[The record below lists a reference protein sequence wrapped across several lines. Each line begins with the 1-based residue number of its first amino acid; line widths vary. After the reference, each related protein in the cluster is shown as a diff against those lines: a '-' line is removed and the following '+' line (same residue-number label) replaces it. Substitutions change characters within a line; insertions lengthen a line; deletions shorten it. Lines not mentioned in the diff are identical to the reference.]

1 MLQFL
6 DQDTCLLASE
16 QRHVLRAELEANK
29 AGARVCRPALYQHTS
44 PGERMLM
51 TVGKFLDATVSQMPN
66 RRRGVEAVLASIDSG
81 VIPSR
86 AMLLDRWVQHT
97 SICADSR
104 GAHRNIKAFAWAAA
118 AVAATATAAA
128 LALVVSSLLGI
139 GPSLGQ
145 RLFLEPILV
154 ANNSVPGLTCLKM
167 GLACCAILAT
177 AVHAKLSELAD
188 QFVHGATVEKRQ
200 EDLANIPR
208 VYRDNA
214 DRVVA
219 A

>member
-1 MLQFL
+1 MIIHVNVMMFL
-6 DQDTCLLASE
+6 STCGHCDIRHCHECVIALPSKCMVPCRLLHRPLEEDTCLLASE

-104 GAHRNIKAFAWAAA
+104 GAHRNIK
-118 AVAATATAAA
+118 V
-128 LALVVSSLLGI
+128 GH
-139 GPSLGQ
+139 Q
-145 RLFLEPILV
+145 
-154 ANNSVPGLTCLKM
+154 
-167 GLACCAILAT
+167 
-177 AVHAKLSELAD
+177 
-188 QFVHGATVEKRQ
+188 HGCSGA
-200 EDLANIPR
+200 
-208 VYRDNA
+208 
-214 DRVVA
+214 
-219 A
+219 